1 LKGGIRA
8 DLPLPEEDFGI
19 LEFIAVLEYPNL
31 RRSSMIIIFTGLELE
46 RNILYSG
53 SMSSISVSIVHE
65 NFDMFNLT
73 GKKMLNII
81 SWHLEVDHLLLIATD
96 QNWIVDLMPE

>member
-1 LKGGIRA
+1 
-8 DLPLPEEDFGI
+8 
-19 LEFIAVLEYPNL
+19 
-31 RRSSMIIIFTGLELE
+31 MIIIFTGLELE